1 MQYQKINNNPKLCI
15 ALDMKTKEENL
26 SLCSKLKENN
36 IKNIYVKIG
45 LRSFIRDGVSLINE
59 IKKMEF
65 KIFLD
70 LKLYDIP
77 NTMLDSIDEIA
88 KIGVDIITIHS
99 SNGRN
104 CMEKIANYVNAMNE
118 KPLIFAV
125 TALTSF
131 SDNEFSEIYKEKINV
146 ASLKFSKIAYECGID
161 GVVCSVLESKAIK
174 KEINILTL
182 TPGIRIN
189 SSLDSNDDQKRIASI
204 KDAKECKCDFIVVGR
219 PIYRD
224 KNPIEITKM
233 ILEELGN

>member
-26 SLCSKLKENN
+26 SLCSKLKKNN

-45 LRSFIRDGVSLINE
+45 LRSFIRDGISLINE

-118 KPLIFAV
+118 RPLIFAV

-131 SDNEFSEIYKEKINV
+131 SENEFSEIYKEKINV
-146 ASLKFSKIAYECGID
+146 ASLKFSKIAYECGVD

>member
-15 ALDMKTKEENL
+15 ALDMKTKEENI
-26 SLCSKLKENN
+26 SLCSKLRESN
-36 IKNIYVKIG
+36 IKNVYMKIG
-45 LRSFIRDGVSLINE
+45 LRSFIRDGMALINE

-77 NTMLDSIDEIA
+77 NTMLDSINEIT
-88 KIGVDIITIHS
+88 KIGVDIITIHAS
-99 SNGRN
+99 SGRSS
-104 CMEKIANYVNAMNE
+104 MEKITNYAKKNPAS
-118 KPLIFAV
+118 PLVFAV

-146 ASLKFSKIAYECGID
+146 AALKFSKIASECGID

-182 TPGIRIN
+182 TPGIRLN
-189 SSLDSNDDQKRIASI
+189 HSLDSNDDQKRIASI

-224 KNPIEITKM
+224 KNPVEITKM
-233 ILEELGN
+233 ILKELES